1 MSYNTVYYIPLN
13 TQFYSDKSFN
23 PIIRQT
29 ELVDKSYSYTSC
41 PVFNHYNNRTFIVS
55 SPIDLSFSVKRTTN
69 STNNELCVNIDVDNV
84 EYYKDLLYATS
95 DDLKSP
101 LPVFQLKI
109 PRFLFWTYENDMWF
123 NFLDHPM
130 TSYSNNLIAVS
141 GWFNLSNY
149 TRSSSFAFTM
159 VDESKPVIIKKG
171 DPLHRLSFIYP
182 NLNDGIVLKE
192 EKDPEKIEKIN
203 QSYEEGRLRIMDEN
217 PLWKRRLFSK
227 TNSKSKCPVGFLF
240 K

>member
-29 ELVDKSYSYTSC
+29 ELVDKSYPYTSC

-192 EKDPEKIEKIN
+192 EKDPEKIAEIKGFYK
-203 QSYEEGRLRIMDEN
+203 QKSKSRRIMRSWER
-217 PLWKRRLFSK
+217 KLFSK
-227 TNSKSKCPVGFLF
+227 TNSKSKCPIGFLF